1 MPLLPNG
8 AAKLEGASEDPLQV
22 GQQALDFQRTD
33 QDGKTVSLSDFAGRP
48 VILTMTGRYDN
59 TIVIN
64 RMIKFKR
71 IADQLQAAGAAV
83 VVISTNYYE
92 RNKQLA
98 DRVGGVSFPI
108 LDDESH
114 AFEAISTY
122 EQPILAAEPGVLL
135 GTDYPIYLLDRNHKI
150 IQSINSED
158 FFSAEN
164 DMGLVDQVKTIG
176 QIKNGKPD

>member
-8 AAKLEGASEDPLQV
+8 AAKLKGATEEPLQI

-33 QDGKTVSLSDFAGRP
+33 QNGKTVSLSDFAGKP
-48 VILTMTGRYDN
+48 VVLWAIGRWDN
-59 TIVIN
+59 TITL
-64 RMIKFKR
+64 RQFTKFKK
-71 IADQLQAAGAAV
+71 IATQVQAAGANV
-83 VVISTNYYE
+83 VVLSTNYYE

-98 DRVGGVSFPI
+98 DRVGEVDFPI

-122 EQPILAAEPGVLL
+122 EQPILVETDVLV

-150 IQSINSED
+150 IQSINGEE

-164 DMGLVDQVKTIG
+164 DMGLIEQVRTIG
-176 QIKNGKPD
+176 ELKNGKPD